1 MNKRDDLENM
11 QVVEIDAIDFGDWE
25 RNMKTSEVEMTHLRT
40 LIRETAARP
49 IVAEPPRVATIVAP
63 APAPPPARIHA
74 PPATARPSLL
84 PAPAPEPE
92 DHPIDLRPRFPL
104 SRALVLVGAGLAG
117 VLVVVAMIVLQ
128 HSPAATKGAPTAP
141 QVAAATP
148 VAQPPAPRAEAAP
161 PATTPSKTQTPAPA
175 KTKTPVPASAPA
187 TQPAPTRVAAA
198 PPVATKHAP
207 AAVVAAK
214 EPARPRSVR
223 GVRASR
229 KTVAVRTASPPA
241 APAVEPDTMERARAA
256 YAAGNDALF
265 AGDSDA
271 AIKAYQEV
279 IELSPTFAF
288 GQRGLGLA
296 YAQKGDNAAAVK
308 ALREYLKLEPKA
320 KDVPLIKKRIRSL
333 QATKH

>member
-1 MNKRDDLENM
+1 VNKRDDVENM

-40 LIRETAARP
+40 LIRETAAQP

-63 APAPPPARIHA
+63 APAPPPARVHA

-92 DHPIDLRPRFPL
+92 DHAIDLRPRFPM

-117 VLVVVAMIVLQ
+117 VLVVVAMIVLR
-128 HSPAATKGAPTAP
+128 HSPAATRRAPTAP
-141 QVAAATP
+141 QVASATP
-148 VAQPPAPRAEAAP
+148 VAQPPAPQAEATPP
-161 PATTPSKTQTPAPA
+161 PATTPRKTPMPAPA
-175 KTKTPVPASAPA
+175 KTSVPAPA
-187 TQPAPTRVAAA
+187 AHPAPSRVAAA
-198 PPVATKHAP
+198 PAAATKRVP
-207 AAVVAAK
+207 VVAAK
-214 EPARPRSVR
+214 EPARPKTGR
-223 GVRASR
+223 GVRPSR
-229 KTVAVRTASPPA
+229 KTVAVRTALPPA
-241 APAVEPDTMERARAA
+241 APAVEPDTMERARTA
-256 YAAGNDALF
+256 YAEGNDALF

-271 AIKAYQEV
+271 AIKAYKEV
-279 IELSPTFAF
+279 LELSPTFAF

-333 QATKH
+333 QAAKH